1 MDEMIFRYC
10 LDRRNIGYTRGM
22 TFDRDTRRA
31 LLALTAAG
39 LIWGLT
45 VPLSKLALG
54 WLDATWLTV
63 ARFGIAA
70 PVLALLARRH
80 LRGAFSPSVAAWG
93 AVGFGLVVV
102 LQNLAIP
109 RTSVTHAAVI
119 LGTIPILVALTSAAA
134 GRGVA
139 GPQAWTG
146 FALALGGIAM
156 VAGSGGNGSASGDI
170 LMLVSAVLAAL
181 TIVAQARLLQGRDA
195 VAVTAVQMGSAALV
209 VLPLALTVGTLP
221 TGPPRAVEAAAALAL
236 VTIGS
241 LIPFALYAY
250 GQARVSPEIAGAFVN
265 LEPLVGAAL
274 GAMVFGDPF
283 GRGHAAG
290 TIAILAGIALTIE
303 RPRRRLNC

>member
-1 MDEMIFRYC
+1 MIFRFEP
-10 LDRRNIGYTRGM
+10 DRPNIGYTMVM

-54 WLDATWLTV
+54 WLDAAWLTV

-70 PVLALLARRH
+70 PLLALLARRH
-80 LRGAFSPSVAAWG
+80 LRAAASVRVAAWG

-119 LGTIPILVALTSAAA
+119 LGTVPILVALTSAAA
-134 GRGVA
+134 GRGAA
-139 GPQAWTG
+139 GPHAWTG
-146 FALALGGIAM
+146 FAVALGGIAL
-156 VAGSGGNGSASGDI
+156 VAGSGGSGSASGDL
-170 LMLVSAVLAAL
+170 LMLISAVLSAL
-181 TIVAQARLLQGRDA
+181 TIVAQARLLDGRDA
-195 VAVTAVQMGSAALV
+195 IAVTAVQMGAAALV
-209 VLPLALTVGTLP
+209 VLPLALSAGSLP
-221 TGPPRAVEAAAALAL
+221 SAPPLPAEAAATLAL

-241 LIPFALYAY
+241 LLPFALYAY

-290 TIAILAGIALTIE
+290 TIAILAGIALSVDW
-303 RPRRRLNC
+303 PRSQRGRG

>member
-1 MDEMIFRYC
+1 MIFRLC
-10 LDRRNIGYTRGM
+10 VIVQNIGYTRAM

-39 LIWGLT
+39 LIWGLS

-63 ARFGIAA
+63 ARFGLAA
-70 PVLALLARRH
+70 PVLALIARRH
-80 LRGAFSPSVAAWG
+80 LRAAASPSVAAWG

-119 LGTIPILVALTSAAA
+119 LGAIPILVALTSVAA
-134 GRGVA
+134 GRSAA
-139 GPQAWTG
+139 GPSAWTG

-156 VAGSGGNGSASGDI
+156 VAGSGGSGSAGGDL
-170 LMLVSAVLAAL
+170 LMLASAVLSAL
-181 TIVAQARLLQGRDA
+181 TIVAQARLLVDRDA
-195 VAVTAVQMGSAALV
+195 IAVTAVQMASAAIV
-209 VLPLALTVGTLP
+209 VLPLALTAGTLP
-221 TGPPRAVEAAAALAL
+221 AGAPRAAEAVAALAL
-236 VTIGS
+236 VTVGS
-241 LIPFALYAY
+241 LLPFALYAY

-274 GAMVFGDPF
+274 GAMAFGDPF

-290 TIAILAGIALTIE
+290 TVAILAGIILSVD
-303 RPRRRLNC
+303 RPGRVGN

>member
-1 MDEMIFRYC
+1 
-10 LDRRNIGYTRGM
+10 M
-22 TFDRDTRRA
+22 TFDRETRRA

-54 WLDATWLTV
+54 WLDAAWLTV
-63 ARFGIAA
+63 ARIGIAA

-80 LRGAFSPSVAAWG
+80 LRSAASPAVLAWG

-134 GRGVA
+134 GRSAA
-139 GPQAWTG
+139 GPHAWTG
-146 FALALGGIAM
+146 FAIALGGIAM
-156 VAGSGGNGSASGDI
+156 VAGSGGNGSASGDL
-170 LMLVSAVLAAL
+170 LMLLSAVLAAL
-181 TIVAQARLLQGRDA
+181 TIVAQSRLLEGRHA
-195 VAVTAVQMGSAALV
+195 VAVTAVQMGAAAIV
-209 VLPLALTVGTLP
+209 VLPLALTAGTLP
-221 TGPPRAVEAAAALAL
+221 SGAPSAAQAVATLGL
-236 VTIGS
+236 VTVGS
-241 LIPFALYAY
+241 LVPFALYAY

-290 TIAILAGIALTIE
+290 TIAILAGIALSID
-303 RPRRRLNC
+303 RPRKVGS

>member
-1 MDEMIFRYC
+1 
-10 LDRRNIGYTRGM
+10 M

-63 ARFGIAA
+63 ARFGLAA
-70 PVLALLARRH
+70 PILALIARRH
-80 LRGAFSPSVAAWG
+80 LRSAASPAVAAWG

-119 LGTIPILVALTSAAA
+119 LGAVPILVALTSVAA
-134 GRGVA
+134 GRSAA
-139 GPQAWTG
+139 GPSAWTG

-156 VAGSGGNGSASGDI
+156 VAGSGGQGSAGGDL
-170 LMLVSAVLAAL
+170 LMLASAVLSAL
-181 TIVAQARLLQGRDA
+181 TIVAQSRLLQGRDA
-195 VAVTAVQMGSAALV
+195 IAVTAVQMGSAALV
-209 VLPLALTVGTLP
+209 VLPLALTAGTLP
-221 TGPPRAVEAAAALAL
+221 SGAPQASQAAAALAL

-241 LIPFALYAY
+241 LLPFALYAY
-250 GQARVSPEIAGAFVN
+250 GQARVSAEVAGAFVN

-283 GRGHAAG
+283 GRGHMAG
-290 TIAILAGIALTIE
+290 TVAILAGIVLSVE
-303 RPRRRLNC
+303 RPRKVGN